1 MSIFSSLT
9 LDEEAVCSARELEYL
24 LMGNEGTKAEKRGNT
39 GHASG
44 VEAGMFVRK
53 YGGYLDGFVCII
65 SRY

>member
-24 LMGNEGTKAEKRGNT
+24 RMGNEGAKAEKRGIT

-44 VEAGMFVRK
+44 VEAGMFVR
-53 YGGYLDGFVCII
+53 
-65 SRY
+65 